1 MNKKTHRKKI
11 RTTLLAWGLVLP
23 SFVFLC
29 LFTLYPILQ
38 TVYKSFF
45 SQSLSQTSPIYCG
58 LQNFLNLAQDGT
70 FKKAFINN
78 LIIAAV
84 TIPAS
89 VGIGVLLAQFAN
101 SVRHGKAILRI
112 AFFYPTILPMIAVA
126 NIWLFIYTPQ
136 YGLAGVLNSSWNL
149 LGTPGTVLAAIIVM
163 LVWKQSGYVMIFY
176 LSGLQNIP
184 QELYEAAKIDG
195 AGPARTFHSLTW
207 PLLRPTTLFV
217 TIITMTDAYKIID
230 YIYTMTQGGPD
241 NASNLILYYIYQVG
255 FEFWNSGA
263 ASALTTI
270 LIAMLMLISSVL
282 FYTRDRKTFY
292 Q

>member
-1 MNKKTHRKKI
+1 MKRKTHRKKI
-11 RTTLLAWGLVLP
+11 RTTWLAWGLILP
-23 SFVFLC
+23 SFAFLC

-45 SQSLSQTSPIYCG
+45 SQSLSQVTPVYCG
-58 LQNFLNLAQDGT
+58 LQNFLSLAQDST
-70 FKKAFINN
+70 FRLSFINN
-78 LIIAAV
+78 LIVAAV

-89 VGIGVLLAQFAN
+89 IGIGVLMALFAN
-101 SVRHGKAILRI
+101 SVRRGKALIRV
-112 AFFYPTILPMIAVA
+112 AFFYPTILPMVAVA

-136 YGLAGVLNSSWNL
+136 YGLAGLLNSSWNL
-149 LGTPGTVLAAIIVM
+149 LGTPGTVLPAIIVM
-163 LVWKQSGYVMIFY
+163 LVWKQSGYAMIFY
-176 LSGLQNIP
+176 LSGLQNISH
-184 QELYEAAKIDG
+184 ELYEAARIDG
-195 AGPARTFHSLTW
+195 AGPIRTFCSMTW

-217 TIITMTDAYKIID
+217 TIITLTDAYKIID
-230 YIYTMTQGGPD
+230 YIYTMTQGGPN

-255 FEFWNSGA
+255 FEFWNTGG

-270 LIAMLMLISSVL
+270 LIVMLMTVSSVV